1 MAITEETLTEFE
13 ANIKFLNDY
22 LRTPDDM
29 ILNPASG
36 EMVRSFGAQRAYGMT
51 WTEVHSSD
59 LIYGFTTAYA
69 NTGWTIPQTN
79 GVSPGGVYGF
89 TGEIRASGSPSQ
101 NNNQNPLVGNPTG
114 EELVNLPVA
123 VAGQLRDETD
133 PNEIVLFGL
142 NGEPLNPNILS
153 ADLIFFALA
162 RDANYNLIVASSAR
176 SVDASPFVIRRLEAV
191 LPLLP

>member
-1 MAITEETLTEFE
+1 MAITEAKLAAFE
-13 ANIKFLNDY
+13 ANIDFVNAYYSTDE
-22 LRTPDDM
+22 DM

-36 EMVRSFGAQRAYGMT
+36 EMVRSFGNLLRYGMT
-51 WTEVHSSD
+51 WNEVHSSD

-89 TGEIRASGSPSQ
+89 TGQIRASGSSSQ

-123 VAGQLRDETD
+123 VAGQLRDDSD

-142 NGEPLNPNILS
+142 NGEPLNPTILS
-153 ADLIFFALA
+153 ADLTFFALA

-176 SVDASPFVIRRLEAV
+176 STDATPFKIRRLEAV
-191 LPLLP
+191 LP